1 MKIYANDKYIIIES
15 DGIEVKLVKMINGEL
30 YDTGHMR
37 IIGDITVKSIQD
49 IISYIHSNYTVS
61 SLDLIDECVKDG
73 IPMSMLR
80 YLTTENS
87 WYEDNF
93 GKSTDDMCNFFYD
106 NEKRVL
112 YNKKTNTSWDK
123 FMNLTWVHM
132 ISIPLDETKELYMK
146 AKTWQEFFVPLI
158 ERVEFNEAFSEF
170 FNTFLCIY
178 VGHHNLAFRY
188 SIPVRNYP

>member
-1 MKIYANDKYIIIES
+1 MKIHANDKYIIIES

-37 IIGDITVKSIQD
+37 IIGDISVKSIQD

-80 YLTTENS
+80 YFTTENS
-87 WYEDNF
+87 WYQDNF
-93 GKSTDDMCNFFYD
+93 GKSDISNVFYD
-106 NEKRVL
+106 TEKRVL
-112 YNKKTNTSWDK
+112 YNKKTNTSWEK
-123 FMNLTWVHM
+123 FMNLTWAHM
-132 ISIPLDETKELYMK
+132 ISIPLDETKELYIK

-158 ERVEFNEAFSEF
+158 ERVEFNEAFSDF
-170 FNTFLCIY
+170 FNKFLHIY
-178 VGHHNLAFRY
+178 VGLHNLAFSY
-188 SIPVRNYP
+188 SIPVRDYP